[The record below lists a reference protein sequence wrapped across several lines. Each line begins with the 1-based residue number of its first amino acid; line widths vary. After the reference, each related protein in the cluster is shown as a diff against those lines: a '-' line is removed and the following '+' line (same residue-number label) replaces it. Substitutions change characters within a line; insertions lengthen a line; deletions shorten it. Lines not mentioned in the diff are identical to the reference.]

1 MSDPTNKAELLAR
14 MRKGYADFEALLG
27 PLSDTQLTTPGVNGE
42 WSIKDM
48 LAHLATWQARAAQI
62 LEAASRNEKPELD
75 PPIQNDEDMNRFND
89 ERFIANR
96 SLPLDQAWWDFR
108 ASYQRF
114 LRAVEVLSEE
124 DLFNAGRFAWM
135 KGNALGELVAGDS
148 FEHYDEHA
156 PMIEKWLALQ
166 QV

>member
-1 MSDPTNKAELLAR
+1 MPDPTNKAELLEK
-14 MRKGYADFEALLG
+14 MRSGYAAFEALLG
-27 PLSDTQLTTPGVNGE
+27 PLSKTQLTTPGVNGD

-48 LAHLATWQARAAQI
+48 LAHIATWQARATQI
-62 LEAASRNEKPELD
+62 LEAALRNEKPQLD

-96 SLPLDQAWWDFR
+96 PLPLDQVWRDFR
-108 ASYQRF
+108 ASYQQC
-114 LRAVEVLSEE
+114 LTAVEALGEE
-124 DLFNAGRFAWM
+124 DLFNAERFAWM
-135 KGNALGELVAGDS
+135 KGDALWRLVEGDS
-148 FEHYDEHA
+148 FGHYDEHA